1 MLEIKAGRV
10 LSHSDQR
17 ASVRHCSSQWIGSS
31 GRKQRG
37 EERAKR
43 REGGQK
49 NAVLVKLLS
58 GEKRLQD
65 GGTGRTRPLVHD
77 AEILKKLIRIKCLQK
92 EWPVTV
98 DVPNNVSHSESAPF
112 LIDHHR
118 NMIFNNVHAFIIN
131 QRTI

>member
-1 MLEIKAGRV
+1 MIREL
-10 LSHSDQR
+10 
-17 ASVRHCSSQWIGSS
+17 SVRRCSSQWIGSS